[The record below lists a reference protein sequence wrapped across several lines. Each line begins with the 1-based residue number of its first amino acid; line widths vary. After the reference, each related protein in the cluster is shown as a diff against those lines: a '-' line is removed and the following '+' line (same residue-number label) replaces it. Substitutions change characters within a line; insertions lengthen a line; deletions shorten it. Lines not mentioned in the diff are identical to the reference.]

1 LATPDHVAVAIREV
15 GGHPL
20 ESRKNDSLQ
29 RCPYE
34 LQMSAMNPRPALLS
48 FSAAL
53 LFTLSACAPGVDLD
67 AHTKVGD
74 RMPAISVDEAPGGAF
89 SLTAQTGKVVL
100 VNFWA
105 TWCGPCQIEMPGL
118 EKQIW
123 QKYRSL
129 PDFAFIAIARE
140 QDKDTVLGFQ
150 RTHANL
156 TFPLGWDPTRA
167 VYALFASGGIPRTYV
182 VDRRGIIAYQSVGYE
197 PGAIGD
203 VDRAI
208 QKALAQK

>member
-1 LATPDHVAVAIREV
+1 M
-15 GGHPL
+15 
-20 ESRKNDSLQ
+20 K
-29 RCPYE
+29 
-34 LQMSAMNPRPALLS
+34 AMNPRRIFFSFLAVPVFL
-48 FSAAL
+48 FSA
-53 LFTLSACAPGVDLD
+53 CGPGIDRD

-74 RMPAISVDEAPGGAF
+74 KMPAFSLDEAPGGAF

-105 TWCGPCQIEMPGL
+105 TWCGPCQIEMPEL

-123 QKYRSL
+123 RKYRSS

-140 QDKDTVLGFQ
+140 QDKDTVLHFQ
-150 RTHANL
+150 ESHANL
-156 TFPLGWDPTRA
+156 TFPLAWDPTRT
-167 VYALFASGGIPRTYV
+167 VYARFASSGIPRTYV
-182 VDRRGIIAYQSVGYE
+182 VDRRGIIAYQGAGYA
-197 PGAIGD
+197 PGAIGA